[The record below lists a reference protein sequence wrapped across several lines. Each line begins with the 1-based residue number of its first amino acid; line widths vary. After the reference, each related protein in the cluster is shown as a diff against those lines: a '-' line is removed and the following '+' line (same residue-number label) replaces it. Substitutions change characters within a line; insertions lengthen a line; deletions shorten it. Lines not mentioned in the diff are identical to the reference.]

1 MLCRSCRNSP
11 DSIDGSFEATIDLS
25 TDTSYDPAAGDWWI
39 HVSTLEEATYGS
51 PLVTAQNN
59 IDGDGAGNFSVGD
72 NDMHFHIFDA
82 SDVEVFSLVE
92 DDFGGISSKEISKL
106 EADPTPYLNKNDYN
120 DGTSSSFGAPTSG
133 RQERSH
139 KTLPRCG
146 TARLCRSRP
155 LPC

>member
-59 IDGDGAGNFSVGD
+59 IDGDGAGNF
-72 NDMHFHIFDA
+72 
-82 SDVEVFSLVE
+82 
-92 DDFGGISSKEISKL
+92 
-106 EADPTPYLNKNDYN
+106 
-120 DGTSSSFGAPTSG
+120 
-133 RQERSH
+133 
-139 KTLPRCG
+139 
-146 TARLCRSRP
+146 P
-155 LPC
+155 LAIRWQ